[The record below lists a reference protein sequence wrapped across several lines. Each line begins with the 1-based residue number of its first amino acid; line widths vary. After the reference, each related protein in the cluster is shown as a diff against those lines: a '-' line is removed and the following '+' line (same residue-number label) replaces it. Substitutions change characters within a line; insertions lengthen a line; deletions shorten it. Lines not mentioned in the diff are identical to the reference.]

1 MTNTACLMEP
11 DTESV
16 MGLNL
21 ESLPLNVNQGS
32 FGREV
37 LFYQGSVLVA
47 FWAPHLILCHKEAF
61 MLNEIALKSPRS
73 LKVVKVNFEVEK
85 NSPGNTASM
94 NFRDI
99 SFFRMGRRWDEQAER
114 KSVKKLRNDW
124 IISLAWKSLSED
136 LIHSIHQ
143 TSRNNLREQEIR

>member
-1 MTNTACLMEP
+1 MKP

-47 FWAPHLILCHKEAF
+47 FWAPHWIPCHKEAL
-61 MLNEIALKSPRS
+61 MLREIAFKRPRS
-73 LKVVKVNFEVEK
+73 LKVVKVNCEVEK
-85 NSPGNTASM
+85 ELARRYRVHELPGHIL
-94 NFRDI
+94 FQ
-99 SFFRMGRRWDEQAER
+99 MGRRWAEQAER
-114 KSVKKLRNDW
+114 KIVKKLRHGW
-124 IISLAWKSLSED
+124 IRTQAWKSLSED
-136 LIHSIHQ
+136 LIHSTHQ

>member
-1 MTNTACLMEP
+1 MTNTACLMKP

-47 FWAPHLILCHKEAF
+47 F
-61 MLNEIALKSPRS
+61 
-73 LKVVKVNFEVEK
+73 
-85 NSPGNTASM
+85 
-94 NFRDI
+94 
-99 SFFRMGRRWDEQAER
+99 
-114 KSVKKLRNDW
+114 
-124 IISLAWKSLSED
+124 
-136 LIHSIHQ
+136 
-143 TSRNNLREQEIR
+143 